1 MTIPNWMYAIGG
13 RKLKKEQ
20 QQKGIEG
27 GLDMVKFTDL
37 QCSNQFIDKNL
48 GCIPLGVKEDDI
60 DAAIGDSIRLCVDIL
75 DGKAK
80 NVVAMKGE

>member
-1 MTIPNWMYAIGG
+1 
-13 RKLKKEQ
+13 
-20 QQKGIEG
+20 
-27 GLDMVKFTDL
+27 MVKFTDL

-48 GCIPLGVKEDDI
+48 GCVPLGVREDDI

-80 NVVAMKGE
+80 NIVAMKGE